1 MSHVPQIRD
10 LIMKRRQLMASV
22 GLTAATA
29 VVVGHKAAANPYRAS
44 PPSTWDRIAL
54 TRKLRVGAAL
64 LEPWYFKDILHSG
77 APGSV
82 TVGTDMWRGICPVL
96 AADLARTLEV
106 NLEIVETTWGNAVT
120 GLQVEQYDV
129 MFMLESTPRRALAVD
144 FLPVPMLWYPLGVL
158 ADESISIARWSDL
171 NNNRYS
177 LAVALGSNSDEYV
190 TSVAP
195 RANILRFRSS
205 AEIIAAFQ
213 SGRVNGGVI
222 SAMAADI
229 ARVHIGTGKTILP
242 MPVLSVPGGVAV
254 RKEQDN
260 RWKEFLTAFVT
271 RYYNTGK
278 MEEIYNTFLR
288 YRGVNADTAVSL
300 NRQDWGIKQ

>member
-1 MSHVPQIRD
+1 MARD
-10 LIMKRRQLMASV
+10 L
-22 GLTAATA
+22 
-29 VVVGHKAAANPYRAS
+29 
-44 PPSTWDRIAL
+44 
-54 TRKLRVGAAL
+54 
-64 LEPWYFKDILHSG
+64 
-77 APGSV
+77 
-82 TVGTDMWRGICPVL
+82 PVL

-106 NLEIVETTWGNAVT
+106 DLEIVETTWANAVT
-120 GLQVEQYDV
+120 GLQVDQYDV

-158 ADESISIARWSDL
+158 ADESVSITRWSDL
-171 NNNRYS
+171 NDSRYS

-213 SGRVNGGVI
+213 SGRVNGGVL

-278 MEEIYNTFLR
+278 MEEIYNTFLD